1 MSEIIDPRQEAKGKK
16 KEHHSQQL
24 EESPPWACQDLPTL
38 EELHKETGQNSK
50 LGSCRAN
57 LQKKSITDNVRLMPP
72 AWPLQPASGISYF
85 FLNSSLSGSWERD
98 SAACNFIHKWGA
110 RSKGA
115 WLDLGSRCE
124 ARTDFIL
131 KRADLVH
138 IARGQSSPPL
148 KAISWLPPPTM

>member
-72 AWPLQPASGISYF
+72 AWPLQPAPGISYF
-85 FLNSSLSGSWERD
+85 LLNSCSVVLGKETLQLHP
-98 SAACNFIHKWGA
+98 CNGVA
-110 RSKGA
+110 GVKG
-115 WLDLGSRCE
+115 LVGFRIKGE
-124 ARTDFIL
+124 ARTD
-131 KRADLVH
+131 
-138 IARGQSSPPL
+138 
-148 KAISWLPPPTM
+148 